1 VILARVVVSQDH
13 SARRFNGLLYET
25 PVFCPLLVRPKI
37 VHGAVRHSL
46 GKVQN
51 AAAISDRG
59 EEHNERNT
67 EREASG
73 AELDE
78 SFA

>member
-1 VILARVVVSQDH
+1 
-13 SARRFNGLLYET
+13 LLYET

-51 AAAISDRG
+51 GAAISDRG

-67 EREASG
+67 ERRLPVPSSAK
-73 AELDE
+73 

>member
-1 VILARVVVSQDH
+1 
-13 SARRFNGLLYET
+13 
-25 PVFCPLLVRPKI
+25 
-37 VHGAVRHSL
+37 L